1 MSGHGGVLCKNGAE
15 SIGTVAGIRDLLSK
29 SFPGMEWKEIPAGRE
44 AELFGYY
51 RQDNGHLAFGLFNTD
66 DGVVLNNLD
75 FEFRGSV
82 GQAAFDLFNG
92 LRRKNG
98 WNILTDDEL
107 EELSRAEQAKSRAL
121 AGTVK

>member
-29 SFPGMEWKEIPAGRE
+29 NFPGTEWKEIPAGRE

-51 RQDNGHLAFGLFNTD
+51 RPGNGQLAFGLFNTD

-98 WNILTDDEL
+98 WDILTDDEL
-107 EELSRAEQAKSRAL
+107 EELSRAEQAKARAL